1 MLKIQDD
8 GGRRLDKSKNR
19 NISAAVRP
27 ISTKFDTL
35 TQFDACDASDSLKFE
50 ISKIQDGGGRRLEKS
65 KNCHISAAF

>member
-1 MLKIQDD
+1 LKIQDG
-8 GGRRLDKSKNR
+8 GGRPFHKSKNR

-27 ISTKFDTL
+27 ISTKFDTV

-65 KNCHISAAF
+65 KIRHISDAF